1 MEIEKTKGYG
11 VAMSDLEGNWDETFK
26 KKLKTTSQKII
37 FKEVSFK
44 NLNYWFPNCYAD
56 DLAHPDY
63 FKKFGI
69 KYSRK
74 GTIAN
79 GAKCCDLWVERMI

>member
-44 NLNYWFPNCYAD
+44 NLNY
-56 DLAHPDY
+56 
-63 FKKFGI
+63 
-69 KYSRK
+69 
-74 GTIAN
+74 
-79 GAKCCDLWVERMI
+79 